1 MFQYAVAI
9 TFDFTRIFYK
19 RNKHAKIVE
28 RHIILMTF
36 VISFRDNLLYIY
48 HRLPKYDTQ
57 KNKTDW
63 RKNRNMLVGARM
75 TNPVITNWNRELRWR
90 QPKI

>member
-9 TFDFTRIFYK
+9 TCDVTRIYYK

-36 VISFRDNLLYIY
+36 VISFRDNLLYF
-48 HRLPKYDTQ
+48 T
-57 KNKTDW
+57 T
-63 RKNRNMLVGARM
+63 VA
-75 TNPVITNWNRELRWR
+75 
-90 QPKI
+90 KI